1 MFLIDEV
8 NVCTVKLSQNTR
20 AILFWYRF
28 YTRLDLDRWL
38 LLALIGV
45 CVGLIATLLKQSIEA
60 LDALRWNRTKSYLR
74 VTSLLCCADS
84 TAVSFH

>member
-1 MFLIDEV
+1 MV
-8 NVCTVKLSQNTR
+8 
-20 AILFWYRF
+20 WYRF

-60 LDALRWNRTKSYLR
+60 LDALQWNRTKSYLR
-74 VTSLLCCADS
+74 VCTNVRPLFYIFYSISVYTFLP
-84 TAVSFH
+84 F